1 MTAPGRVYLD
11 WNASAPLR
19 PEARDALVAA
29 LDRFGNPSSIHADG
43 RAARNLVDASRDAV
57 AAFMGCEPGEVVF
70 TSGGTEANNLAVHA
84 LAAEARGRRGV
95 AVAGV
100 EHPSV
105 LEPVRALERAGW
117 RVLRLPVDEHGRVG
131 AGPLP
136 PGTGIAALQA
146 ANHETGARQP
156 VAAFADACSAA
167 GVGWHCDAV
176 QAWGRLALRV
186 TDLGCSTASLSGHK
200 VGAPK
205 GVGALYVRRGTPVEP
220 LLRGGPQERSRRAGT
235 ENVPGI
241 AALAAACAAAA
252 EDLEADARWTA
263 GLLARLVAG
272 ARQVVPHLQVNGP
285 PDPDGRVP
293 NTVNLSVPGVPAET
307 VVQALDLEGIS
318 ISAGAACGSG
328 AVEASPVL
336 TAMGLPDWRVRS
348 AFRVSVGPT
357 TRPEDVERF
366 LAALG
371 RVAARLR

>member
-1 MTAPGRVYLD
+1 MNAPDRVYLD

-19 PEARDALVAA
+19 PEARTALMDA
-29 LDRFGNPSSIHADG
+29 LDRFGNPSSVHAHG
-43 RAARNLVDASRDAV
+43 RDARNLVDAARDTV

-84 LAAEARGRRGV
+84 LAAAAGARAA

-117 RVLRLPVDEHGRVG
+117 RISILPVAADGRVAADG
-131 AGPLP
+131 LP
-136 PGTGIAALQA
+136 PGTGFAALQA

-156 VAAFADACSAA
+156 VAAFADACAAA

-176 QAWGRLALRV
+176 QAWGRLALRAP
-186 TDLGCSTASLSGHK
+186 DLGSATASLSGHK
-200 VGAPK
+200 LGAPK
-205 GVGALYVRRGTPVEP
+205 GVGALYVRRDTPVEP
-220 LLRGGPQERSRRAGT
+220 LLRGGPQERNRRAGT

-252 EDLEADARWTA
+252 EDREADARWTA
-263 GLLARLVAG
+263 GLVAQLVAG
-272 ARQVVPHLQVNGP
+272 ARQAVPHLQVNGP
-285 PDPDGRVP
+285 PDPGDRLP
-293 NTVNLSVPGVPAET
+293 NTVNLSVPGIPAET
-307 VVQALDLEGIS
+307 VVQVLDLEGIS

-336 TAMGLPDWRVRS
+336 TAMGLPHWRLQS

-357 TRPEDVERF
+357 TRPEDVDRF

-371 RVAARLR
+371 RVAARLG